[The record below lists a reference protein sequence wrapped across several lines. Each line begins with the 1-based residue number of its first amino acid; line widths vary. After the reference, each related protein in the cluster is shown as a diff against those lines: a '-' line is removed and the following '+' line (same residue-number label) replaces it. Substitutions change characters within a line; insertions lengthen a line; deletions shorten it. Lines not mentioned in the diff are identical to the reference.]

1 MMKNIKV
8 FWKWPR
14 FSFLYFFVFLVF
26 GGPANGQPHIIDG
39 PALISHVVYDL
50 IQRNSLDESFNSSSE
65 YGRRVCE
72 ISEGGSVCAYIVSV
86 GQGICYAG
94 RGGSVCAHV
103 NSIGQGICYA
113 GGGGSVCAYV
123 NSIGQGICYAGG
135 GGSTCAYVNSIGQGI
150 CYAGGVGSTCPY
162 VNSVGQGICY
172 AGGGGSICPYVNSIG
187 QGIERAN
194 NSDVDL
200 KFAWDLIRDE
210 FGNSV
215 WVCRGKNTR
224 RFQDLTMCS
233 GLDQT
238 DKNWPGLGDR

>member
-135 GGSTCAYVNSIGQGI
+135 GGS
-150 CYAGGVGSTCPY
+150 
-162 VNSVGQGICY
+162 
-172 AGGGGSICPYVNSIG
+172 ICPYVNSIG

-238 DKNWPGLGDR
+238 DKDWPGLGDR

>member
-135 GGSTCAYVNSIGQGI
+135 GGS
-150 CYAGGVGSTCPY
+150 
-162 VNSVGQGICY
+162 
-172 AGGGGSICPYVNSIG
+172 ICPYVNSIG

-210 FGNSV
+210 FGKSV

-238 DKNWPGLGDR
+238 DKDWPGLGDR